1 MIRIR
6 LARLS
11 DAPRISELL
20 TTNAADHGGVL
31 MGRWPVETIQQR
43 IAAEQRIIVAVDDD
57 ARLLGALLTS
67 EKGFEAAPPVL
78 AMLEAW
84 PGRADGLHRRRS
96 ARAWCP

>member
-57 ARLLGALLTS
+57 DRLLGALLTS
-67 EKGFEAAPPVL
+67 E
-78 AMLEAW
+78 
-84 PGRADGLHRRRS
+84 
-96 ARAWCP
+96 